1 MMKTMNVD
9 HFDIDSIASLY
20 EARQYS
26 ECYEYAKIV
35 CDLLGHS
42 SPWLNWVQGVCQ
54 DMLGNPFEGLLLFK
68 KALEGDPYNYTYT
81 NALHTNLGIFRNEL
95 VSALSHD
102 GTLPYV
108 QRIHKSLVDAGEFS
122 STHQYLVA
130 KNYIKN
136 LKFNDAREIL
146 QVFLMNNPKDQEA
159 LKLDQMINKSSSKSM
174 AS

>member
-1 MMKTMNVD
+1 MKTMNVD

-20 EARQYS
+20 EDRQYS

-35 CDLLGHS
+35 CDRLGHS

-54 DMLGNPFEGLLLFK
+54 N
-68 KALEGDPYNYTYT
+68 ALEGDPYNYTYT

-159 LKLDQMINKSSSKSM
+159 LKLDQMINKLSSKSM